1 MRSLASPGYWR
12 VDFERGGIGARSL
25 LRRSLFVKFLRL
37 VVNSLLVMQSKSEDI
52 RKPGYGSGLSGSCT
66 RQQRHRSHSAVP
78 IVEHTKVE
86 PHCSTGQRMV
96 WGAALGSAQ
105 AKTDARIMR
114 L

>member
-52 RKPGYGSGLSGSCT
+52 RKP
-66 RQQRHRSHSAVP
+66 RSFGELHQAATTP
-78 IVEHTKVE
+78 LPLRR
-86 PHCSTGQRMV
+86 PHC
-96 WGAALGSAQ
+96 
-105 AKTDARIMR
+105 
-114 L
+114 